1 MTTAPKTSFI
11 SEIESGDPL
20 SPGTLAYF
28 RERQR
33 NRVHEVVLQEFLKSG
48 ITKADLARRL
58 GKDAAQITRWL
69 AAPGNWEI
77 DTISDFL
84 LAISGGEF
92 QPSISYPLREVAQDH
107 SGPEWLRPTGSES
120 SKAILLWN

>member
-48 ITKADLARRL
+48 ITKL
-58 GKDAAQITRWL
+58 
-69 AAPGNWEI
+69 
-77 DTISDFL
+77 
-84 LAISGGEF
+84 
-92 QPSISYPLREVAQDH
+92 
-107 SGPEWLRPTGSES
+107 
-120 SKAILLWN
+120 